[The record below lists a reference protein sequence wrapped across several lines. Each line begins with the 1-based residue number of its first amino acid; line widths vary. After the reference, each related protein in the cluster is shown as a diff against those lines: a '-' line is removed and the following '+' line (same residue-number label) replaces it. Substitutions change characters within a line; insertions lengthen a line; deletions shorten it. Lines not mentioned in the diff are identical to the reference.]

1 MWEEKILVEGLKVS
15 FTKHAA
21 AKFEAMKRYGFKVND
36 GQVTETVLH
45 PDRLDER
52 GDQYFATKVMDSRH
66 ALRVV
71 YEKRKGY
78 LLVIT
83 FYPVRRERYGL

>member
-1 MWEEKILVEGLKVS
+1 
-15 FTKHAA
+15 
-21 AKFEAMKRYGFKVND
+21 MKRYGFEVND
-36 GQVTETVLH
+36 GQVTEAVLR

-52 GDQYFATKVMDSRH
+52 GDQYFATKILDSRH

-71 YEKRKGY
+71 YKKRKGY